1 MPPELTAALALCRN
15 LPSPPGIA
23 LRIIEL
29 AQDPEADITTAA
41 DIIAIDMALSARMLR
56 IANSPLYASRRRIEN
71 LGQALTMLGLNATVS
86 LALGFTVTQGLTAPG
101 AGQDLRERAWRR
113 SILSALAA
121 SLLGQARGLRKA
133 EELMLAGLLQDLGIL
148 VLAQAQPD
156 TYLPLLRQA
165 ADNDALVA
173 LEREHLHCTH
183 AEVGA
188 LMAEQWDLP
197 RYLVDSIARSESP
210 ADAEDNFQTCVAL
223 SGAVADI
230 WLSADADAAREH
242 ALQLVNER
250 LQLDSAQFDQVL
262 ARISDALPDISAL
275 FETSLLSPSRVQQLI
290 DHAQE
295 LATLRNLREMQDAA
309 QARQRADE
317 FEAGGNID
325 ASAEWLRKSG
335 LAKADKK
342 ADRVAAEGIIVAAQ
356 DGNKAVL
363 VEVNSETDFVAKD
376 SNFLDFTKAVGATAL
391 SSGAADIDAL
401 KAAKLPTGE
410 TIEEARAAVIAKVG
424 EKVDVRRI
432 VRLESTNNV
441 AAYVH
446 GGRIGV
452 LVELAGGD
460 AELARG
466 LAMHVAAMNPPHNK
480 AADVPAEFVA
490 KEKEIELAKMT
501 DKDKSKPADILEKII
516 SGKIAKIV
524 NEVTLYGQ
532 PYVLDTNQSVEQ
544 VLKAAGADVVG
555 FKRLAVGEGI
565 EKVVEDY
572 AAEVMKQ
579 AGLA

>member
-1 MPPELTAALALCRN
+1 MEITA
-15 LPSPPGIA
+15 
-23 LRIIEL
+23 
-29 AQDPEADITTAA
+29 
-41 DIIAIDMALSARMLR
+41 
-56 IANSPLYASRRRIEN
+56 
-71 LGQALTMLGLNATVS
+71 S
-86 LALGFTVTQGLTAPG
+86 LVKE
-101 AGQDLRERAWRR
+101 LRERTGAGMMECKK
-113 SILSALAA
+113 ALT
-121 SLLGQARGLRKA
+121 
-133 EELMLAGLLQDLGIL
+133 E
-148 VLAQAQPD
+148 
-156 TYLPLLRQA
+156 
-165 ADNDALVA
+165 N
-173 LEREHLHCTH
+173 
-183 AEVGA
+183 
-188 LMAEQWDLP
+188 
-197 RYLVDSIARSESP
+197 
-210 ADAEDNFQTCVAL
+210 
-223 SGAVADI
+223 
-230 WLSADADAAREH
+230 
-242 ALQLVNER
+242 
-250 LQLDSAQFDQVL
+250 
-262 ARISDALPDISAL
+262 
-275 FETSLLSPSRVQQLI
+275 
-290 DHAQE
+290 
-295 LATLRNLREMQDAA
+295 
-309 QARQRADE
+309 
-317 FEAGGNID
+317 GGNID

-356 DGNKAVL
+356 EGNKAVL

-376 SNFLDFTKAVGATAL
+376 SNFLDFTKAVAGTAL

-401 KAAKLPTGE
+401 KVAKLPAGE
-410 TIEEARAAVIAKVG
+410 SVEEARAAVIAKVG

-490 KEKEIELAKMT
+490 KEKEIELAKMS

-544 VLKAAGADVVG
+544 VLKAAGAEVIG